1 MEADGKI
8 CPYSL
13 NVLLAPVPCS
23 FGSQALFTDEEART
37 HAEQTFHKYEWGS
50 LHLLKAAELT
60 PASKLALRIITTIQ
74 PNNVKEVVK
83 QVKNNMST
91 TKLFLTETENEKLE
105 SDPMDENEKIRK
117 KAINLLALGIS

>member
-23 FGSQALFTDEEART
+23 FGSQALFADEEART

-60 PASKLALRIITTIQ
+60 PASKLALRIIRISMISFAFCLYTYYKKPAT
-74 PNNVKEVVK
+74 NRF
-83 QVKNNMST
+83 MTLS
-91 TKLFLTETENEKLE
+91 KL
-105 SDPMDENEKIRK
+105 
-117 KAINLLALGIS
+117 